1 MHILSEE
8 EQSDIE
14 ACSSEYMKIA
24 EVSEELR
31 DRMKAALDAHGH
43 FFERAEISWE
53 ISQPIHRDLGAPL
66 IKRGEKVYSGE
77 HLLYETSK
85 LSAQDEAFIRY
96 VLDKSQVSVI

>member
-8 EQSDIE
+8 EQSAINS
-14 ACSSEYMKIA
+14 CSSEYLKTA

-31 DRMKAALDAHGH
+31 DRIKAALDAHGH

-53 ISQPIHRDLGAPL
+53 ISQPIHRERGTPL
-66 IKRGEKVYSGE
+66 KRYGEKVYSGE

-85 LSAQDEAFIRY
+85 LSTHDEAFVQH
-96 VLDKSQVSVI
+96 VLDKNCVQVV

>member
-8 EQSDIE
+8 EQSAIDS
-14 ACSSEYMKIA
+14 CSSEYMKNA

-53 ISQPIHRDLGAPL
+53 ISQPIHRERGTPL
-66 IKRGEKVYSGE
+66 KRYGEKVYSGE

-96 VLDKSQVSVI
+96 VLDKSQVLVI

>member
-8 EQSDIE
+8 EQSAIDS
-14 ACSSEYMKIA
+14 CSSEYMKNA

-53 ISQPIHRDLGAPL
+53 ISQPIHRGLRDSLTKDGD
-66 IKRGEKVYSGE
+66 KVYSGE
-77 HLLYETSK
+77 HLLYDASK
-85 LSAQDEAFIRY
+85 LSAQDEAFVQY
-96 VLDKSQVSVI
+96 VLDKNCIQVV